1 MNILIAIAV
10 VAITCGA
17 AYWISNKFWSTN
29 YSRTN
34 TSGDFGSPRGGVFA
48 SASGLLIG
56 LLLSFH
62 VMPLLVADQ
71 TLVGHTAIASMILG
85 SIAGFIPLFRRRK

>member
-1 MNILIAIAV
+1 MDIVIAIAV

-17 AYWISNKFWSTN
+17 AYFISNKFWSTN

-48 SASGLLIG
+48 SASGMLIG

-62 VMPLLVADQ
+62 VMPLLVHNPS
-71 TLVGHTAIASMILG
+71 LVGNTAIASIILG
-85 SIAGFIPLFRRRK
+85 TIAGFIPLFRKRK